1 MTTTEV
7 GKAFLGLRKYFCEIQ
22 NKRLT
27 ALQYDVACEGIE
39 DLEQK
44 LLYYMFVF
52 ESLDCFTED
61 ELEVVVSRAKRV
73 SANCGSCSVSDAE
86 IAAWLLTAEG
96 IYITGKI

>member
-52 ESLDCFTED
+52 ESLDCFTAD
-61 ELEVVVSRAKRV
+61 ELKDVVSRAKRV

-96 IYITGKI
+96 IYITDKI